1 MGVNSRAEIRIG
13 KSSVF
18 EIIKIV
24 EKLGYDFDFKDCETI
39 DSVKSGYIVF
49 NHPNLYNIFC
59 YESTFED
66 LCLISASDVN
76 HYNLLKEI
84 VSYIGGKVN
93 RIDYDENSWVYIEK
107 TNSLSGN
114 IYDKESLIYREL
126 KDYFSIKE
134 IEKIIKYESLL
145 KEVL

>member
-1 MGVNSRAEIRIG
+1 MGVNSKAKISIG

-18 EIIKIV
+18 EIIKII

-39 DSVKSGYIVF
+39 DLVKSGYIVLKR
-49 NHPNLYNIFC
+49 PDLYNIFC

-66 LCLISASDVN
+66 LCLISTSDEN

-93 RIDYDENSWVYIEK
+93 RIDYDENSWVYVEK
-107 TNSLSGN
+107 TNSLIGN
-114 IYDKESLIYREL
+114 IYDKESSIYRAL
-126 KDYFSIKE
+126 KDCFSIKE
-134 IEKIIKYESLL
+134 IEKIIDNCDLL
-145 KEVL
+145 KDIL